1 MGDSLG
7 KDAQTGVR
15 RQQRHGAGGEGGRGD
30 ESRGQKQCS
39 KGGYGSCR
47 VRGLPRPVCPRCLVF
62 PASSLPVSSLPSP
75 LYCPP
80 FGLSR
85 VHCLTFWLLL
95 APLRPWRR
103 LGREVQ
109 RTGGRTV
116 APILPWTPPLV
127 VPSCGAGFYRK
138 AARPQL
144 QGFNSVVCLNCNVL
158 LMLFAGASAGCFAYA
173 LCRRFEW
180 ATSSTT
186 RRRSL
191 NQGTLPRLVAFV

>member
-1 MGDSLG
+1 MIVGAVARCASETPASLRVRPHCVLSGCAQGTKPRAESQPTRRSTSEPTKTPSAG

-15 RQQRHGAGGEGGRGD
+15 RQQRHGAGGQGGRGD

-47 VRGLPRPVCPRCLVF
+47 VRGLPRPVCQRCLVF

-109 RTGGRTV
+109 RTGGRT
-116 APILPWTPPLV
+116 
-127 VPSCGAGFYRK
+127 
-138 AARPQL
+138 
-144 QGFNSVVCLNCNVL
+144 
-158 LMLFAGASAGCFAYA
+158 
-173 LCRRFEW
+173 
-180 ATSSTT
+180 ATE
-186 RRRSL
+186 R
-191 NQGTLPRLVAFV
+191 NH